1 MSARPLW
8 RPVVVR
14 EEDREA
20 IMRNCPSED
29 VLILYGST
37 RPETDPDDGE
47 LLEGWTA
54 EAVARHLTLCPSCR
68 TSVEASRALTGAL
81 REDVAG
87 EPPEAF
93 WDEMADQVM
102 SQLDGEAGTG
112 ESETRPSVRRA
123 RRTGED
129 AAVIPLRRPGQ
140 VGIEPASVP
149 ERSRATW
156 LWAAAAGLA
165 LLLSVAA
172 YLSQDDRSLDGME
185 GGERTTPAPV
195 AAALPDAAAAA
206 AAAAALG
213 LSLDPID
220 TGAVAEVDA
229 LELGGAAGDTGV
241 SSLADDLMGADA
253 DDVELALGYDDAIS
267 ELFEL
272 DAEAMENIIA
282 ALESKT

>member
-20 IMRNCPSED
+20 TMRQCPSED

-54 EAVARHLTLCPSCR
+54 EAVARHLTLCPACR
-68 TSVEASRALTGAL
+68 SSVEASRALTGAL
-81 REDVAG
+81 REDVAR

-102 SQLDGEAGTG
+102 NRLDAEPSASPQRTEA
-112 ESETRPSVRRA
+112 SPRRA
-123 RRTGED
+123 RRPGED

-140 VGIEPASVP
+140 LGIEPATAH
-149 ERSRATW
+149 ERSPATW

-172 YLSQDDRSLDGME
+172 YLSQDDPVLDGVE
-185 GGERTTPAPV
+185 GGERMLPTPV
-195 AAALPDAAAAA
+195 ADALPDAAAAA
-206 AAAAALG
+206 AAASALG

-241 SSLADDLMGADA
+241 SSLADDLRSADA
-253 DDVELALGYDDAIS
+253 DDLELTLGYDDAIS

-272 DAEAMENIIA
+272 DTEAMESILA